1 VRELV
6 DDVSDES
13 TEEEDVE
20 RDESEIE
27 RWTE

>member
-1 VRELV
+1 MRELV